1 MRHVCWI
8 QCLAEHANTYDRC
21 SRRNCIGVQPHGI
34 DKRLFICILAEIHHL
49 SMHVESYTVLDEKRR
64 NETHSVCAR
73 RACCDHVQ
81 ERPCWIVPIAPT
93 TKLGFWIGAK
103 GRNETHS
110 VCARRACCDH
120 VQERPCWIVPI
131 APTTKLGFWI
141 CAKGR
146 NETHSVCAR
155 RALFSEQQAPSFG
168 RVSLL
173 FVFPTESAII
183 DNLTSGRYTIN
194 EDCENWWYHVPASEL
209 TSGRYTINE
218 DCENWWYHV
227 PASELRRAH
236 SSICASVQNVAPSF
250 RLWVFLLVV
259 IQL

>member
-49 SMHVESYTVLDEKRR
+49 SMHVESYTVLDEKR
-64 NETHSVCAR
+64 
-73 RACCDHVQ
+73 
-81 ERPCWIVPIAPT
+81 
-93 TKLGFWIGAK
+93 
-103 GRNETHS
+103 RNETHS

-209 TSGRYTINE
+209 
-218 DCENWWYHV
+218 
-227 PASELRRAH
+227 RRAH

>member
-110 VCARRACCDH
+110 VCARRA
-120 VQERPCWIVPI
+120 
-131 APTTKLGFWI
+131 
-141 CAKGR
+141 
-146 NETHSVCAR
+146 
-155 RALFSEQQAPSFG
+155 LFSEQQAPSFG

-183 DNLTSGRYTIN
+183 DN
-194 EDCENWWYHVPASEL
+194 L